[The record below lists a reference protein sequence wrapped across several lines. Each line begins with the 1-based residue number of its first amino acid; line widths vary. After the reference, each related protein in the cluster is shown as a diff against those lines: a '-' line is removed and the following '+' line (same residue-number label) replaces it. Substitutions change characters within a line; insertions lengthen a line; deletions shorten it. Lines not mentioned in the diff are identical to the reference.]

1 MKVKD
6 LFICN
11 KCKTTYPRWKGQCN
25 CCKQWN
31 TILEIPLTTKWHHN
45 INKSS
50 AYDSNQIQLLSLIT
64 VEQFPRFSTGFKEFD
79 RVLGGGIV
87 SGTTILI
94 GGNPG
99 TGKSTLLLQTL
110 CNLSKKMKA
119 IYVTGEESLNQVAL
133 RAHRLNLSKFNVYM
147 LATTSIEQICLVAE
161 QEQPSIIVIDSIQ
174 VMHMANVRS
183 SPGSVAQVREIA
195 AYLTQFAKKNL
206 LTIIIIGHV
215 TKDGILAG
223 PKVLEHCIDCSL
235 FLDATAESNF
245 RILRSHKNRFG
256 AINELG
262 IFSMTEYGL
271 SEVNNPSA
279 IFINRR
285 DKITTGSAIMAIW
298 EGTRT
303 LLVEIQVLVNHTMII
318 GHPKRV
324 VVGLEHN
331 RLTILLAVLHRHG
344 GVEISDLD
352 IFVNV
357 VGGVKVT
364 ETSVDLALLL
374 ALVSS
379 LRNIP
384 IPIDI
389 VIFGEVGLS
398 GEIRPVPSSHAR
410 IVEAAKHGF
419 RRAIIPIANFSKDL
433 IDNITVFG
441 VKSILDALVLLAKF
455 WGISNSDS

>member
-1 MKVKD
+1 MKDKN
-6 LFICN
+6 LFICK
-11 KCKTTYPRWKGQCN
+11 KCQTTYPRWKGQCN
-25 CCKQWN
+25 SCQQWN
-31 TILEIPLTTKWHHN
+31 SIIDIPFTKGSHN
-45 INKSS
+45 KNKLLDD
-50 AYDSNQIQLLSLIT
+50 YLLKIQLLSVIT
-64 VEQFPRFSTGFKEFD
+64 LEEVTRFSTGFKEFD

-87 SGTTILI
+87 SGSTILI

-110 CNLSKKMKA
+110 CNLSNQMKA

-133 RAHRLNLSKFNVYM
+133 RAHRLNLLKFNVYM
-147 LATTSIEQICLVAE
+147 LAATSIEQICLIAE
-161 QEQPSIIVIDSIQ
+161 QEKPSVMVIDSIQ
-174 VMHMANVRS
+174 VMQISTVKS
-183 SPGSVAQVREIA
+183 SPGSVAQVREVA

-206 LTIIIIGHV
+206 ITIIIVGHV

-235 FLDATAESNF
+235 LLDGTTTESNF

-262 IFSMTEYGL
+262 IFCMTEEGL
-271 SEVNNPSA
+271 HEVNNPSA
-279 IFINRR
+279 LFINRR

-298 EGTRT
+298 EGTRP
-303 LLVEIQVLVNHTMII
+303 LLVEIQVLVNQALIM

-324 VVGLEHN
+324 VVGLEYN

-344 GVEISDLD
+344 GLQINNLD

-374 ALVSS
+374 AIVSS

-398 GEIRPVPSSHAR
+398 GEIRPVPSAHGR
-410 IVEAAKHGF
+410 VIEAAKHGF
-419 RRAIIPIANFSKDL
+419 CRAIVPTENLPKNP

-441 VKSILDALVLLAKF
+441 VKTIIEALLLLAKF
-455 WGISNSDS
+455 WGISN

>member
-1 MKVKD
+1 MKKY

-11 KCKTTYPRWKGQCN
+11 KCKTTYLRWKGQCN
-25 CCKQWN
+25 YCQHWN
-31 TILEIPLTTKWHHN
+31 TIIEIPLTNKGTHHLKTFDN
-45 INKSS
+45 SQK
-50 AYDSNQIQLLSLIT
+50 IQPLSVISLEE
-64 VEQFPRFSTGFKEFD
+64 VPRFSTGFKEFD

-87 SGTTILI
+87 QGSTILI

-110 CNLSKKMKA
+110 CNLSNKMKA

-133 RAHRLNLSKFNVYM
+133 RAHRLNLLNFNVYM
-147 LATTSIEQICLVAE
+147 LSETRIEQICLMAKK
-161 QEQPSIIVIDSIQ
+161 EQPLIMVIDSIQ
-174 VMHMANVRS
+174 VMHISNIKS
-183 SPGSVAQVREIA
+183 SPGSVTQVREIA
-195 AYLTQFAKKNL
+195 AYLTQFAKQYHI
-206 LTIIIIGHV
+206 TIIIVGHV

-223 PKVLEHCIDCSL
+223 PKKLEHCIDCSL
-235 FLDATAESNF
+235 LLDVTTETNF
-245 RILRSHKNRFG
+245 RILRSNKNRFG

-262 IFSMTEYGL
+262 IFSMTEHGL
-271 SEVNNPSA
+271 REVNNPSA
-279 IFINRR
+279 IFINRS
-285 DKITTGSAIMAIW
+285 DEKQTIKTGSAIMAIW
-298 EGTRT
+298 KGTRP
-303 LLVEIQVLVNHTMII
+303 LLVEIQVLVNHTRLI

-324 VVGLEHN
+324 VIGLEHN

-344 GVEISDLD
+344 GVQQISNLD

-364 ETSVDLALLL
+364 DTSVDLALLL
-374 ALVSS
+374 AIVSS

-398 GEIRPVPSSHAR
+398 GEIRPVPSSYGR
-410 IVEAAKHGF
+410 IVEASKHGF
-419 RRAIIPIANFSKDL
+419 RRAIVPKANFPQNS

-441 VKSILDALVLLAKF
+441 VKNLIDALVLLAKL
-455 WGISNSDS
+455 WKISTKE

>member
-1 MKVKD
+1 MKVKY
-6 LFICN
+6 LFICK
-11 KCKTTYPRWKGQCN
+11 KCNITYSRWKGQCN

-31 TILEIPLTTKWHHN
+31 TIIEMPFTTNKWHHN
-45 INKSS
+45 INQSS
-50 AYDSNQIQLLSLIT
+50 ADDSNQIQPLSLIT
-64 VEQFPRFSTGFKEFD
+64 LEEFPRFSTGFKEFD

-87 SGTTILI
+87 SGSTILI

-110 CNLSKKMKA
+110 CNLSNKMKA

-147 LATTSIEQICLVAE
+147 LSTTSIEQICRVAE

-174 VMHMANVRS
+174 VMHITNVRS
-183 SPGSVAQVREIA
+183 SPGSVGQVREIA

-206 LTIIIIGHV
+206 ITIIIVGHV

-235 FLDATAESNF
+235 FLDATVESNF

-262 IFSMTEYGL
+262 IFSMTEQGL
-271 SEVNNPSA
+271 TEVNNPSA

-298 EGTRT
+298 EGTRP
-303 LLVEIQVLVNHTMII
+303 LLVEIQVLVDHTII
-318 GHPKRV
+318 LGHPKRV
-324 VVGLEHN
+324 VVGLDHN

-344 GVEISDLD
+344 GVQISDLD

-374 ALVSS
+374 AIISS

-419 RRAIIPIANFSKDL
+419 RRAIVPISNFSKDL

-441 VKSILDALVLLAKF
+441 VKNIIDALVLLAKI
-455 WGISNSDS
+455 WGISN